1 MTPHPKRA
9 LEPVQGNRSQE
20 KSDVIVIGAGVI
32 GLACAHYLREAGRS
46 VRVLEQTEVGAGSSH
61 GNCGTITPSHA
72 PPLAAPG
79 VVVQALRGM
88 LHADSPLFIRSR
100 FDPAL
105 FAWLWRFSQRC
116 NRRDWL
122 ASARARASLLNHSR
136 RLLPDLIRRFDLQC
150 EFVESGL
157 VYAFRED
164 ATVRRYAAEVEHL
177 QQLGI
182 AVEQWDASRLLAE
195 EPALKAGVA
204 GGMYFPGDAC
214 LRPDRYVAELARIV
228 VKGGGV
234 IEAGSKVQ
242 NFSAD
247 DRQAAVRLVDGR
259 TYLADRVV
267 VATGAWT
274 PQLLAPLGLSI
285 PIQPGKGYSITYS
298 RPALVPRRPL
308 VLKEPSVC
316 VTTWGSGFRLG
327 STMEFSGYDNRLNR
341 TRLDALR
348 RGAHVFLHHPEGPEL
363 QEEWFGWRPMTWDD
377 LPMIGTAPGHPR
389 LFLACG
395 HGMLGV
401 SMSAATG
408 QLLADLVCERP
419 PSIDPQPFSP
429 HRFAG

>member
-1 MTPHPKRA
+1 MTLNSKCA
-9 LEPVQGNRSQE
+9 GEPSQSSGSEE
-20 KSDVIVIGAGVI
+20 KTDVIVIGAGVI
-32 GLACAHYLREAGRS
+32 GLACAHYLSAAGRS
-46 VRVLEQTEVGAGSSH
+46 VRVLEQAAVGSGSSH

-79 VVVQALRGM
+79 VVLQALRGM
-88 LHADSPLFIRSR
+88 LRADSPLFIRTR
-100 FDPAL
+100 FDPTL
-105 FAWLWRFSQRC
+105 LAWLWRFSQRC

-122 ASARARASLLNHSR
+122 ASAQARASLLNASR
-136 RLLPDLIRRFDLQC
+136 ALLIDLVQNFDLHC

-157 VYAFRED
+157 VYAFREPK
-164 ATVRRYAAEVEHL
+164 TVRRFAAEADDL
-177 QQLGI
+177 QRLGI
-182 AVEQWDASRLLAE
+182 AVEQWDADQLLAE

-204 GGMYFPGDAC
+204 GGMFFPGDAC
-214 LRPDRYVAELARIV
+214 LRPDQYVAELARV
-228 VKGGGV
+228 VVSGGGV
-234 IEAGSKVQ
+234 IETGSSVQ
-242 NFSAD
+242 QIYAD
-247 DRQAAVRLVDGR
+247 DHQAAVRLVGGK
-259 TYLADRVV
+259 TYRSDHVV

-308 VLKEPSVC
+308 VLKEPAVC
-316 VTTWGSGFRLG
+316 VTTWGSGYRLG
-327 STMEFSGYDNRLNR
+327 STMEFSGYDTRLNR

-348 RGAHVFLHHPEGPEL
+348 RGAQTFLHQPEGPEQ
-363 QEEWFGWRPMTWDD
+363 QEEWFGWRPMVWDD
-377 LPMIGTAPGHPR
+377 LPLIGAAPGHSR

-419 PSIDPQPFSP
+419 PSTDPQPFAP
-429 HRFAG
+429 QRFAR